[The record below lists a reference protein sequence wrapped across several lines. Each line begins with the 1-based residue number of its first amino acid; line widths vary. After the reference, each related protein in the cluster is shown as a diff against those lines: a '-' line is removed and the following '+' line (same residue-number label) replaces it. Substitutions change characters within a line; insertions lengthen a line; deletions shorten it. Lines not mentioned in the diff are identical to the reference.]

1 MQLAFGGIMS
11 YRLDDADG
19 QAIFGARKVEYI
31 FSRQTA
37 LFLFPVKQ
45 LFDFRMFDDGD
56 PLVIVEE
63 PLDHVRD

>member
-11 YRLDDADG
+11 YRLNDTDG
-19 QAIFGARKVEYI
+19 QAIFGARKVEHI
-31 FSRQTA
+31 FARQTT
-37 LFLFPVKQ
+37 LFLFPLKQ
-45 LFDFRMFDDGD
+45 LFDFRVLDNGD